1 MQGFGF
7 RVSRSRRA
15 LSRGELRARAGG
27 VIGGPFATI
36 IVSFATII
44 GLFWQ

>member
-27 VIGGPFATI
+27 VIGGPFAI
-36 IVSFATII
+36 KVSFATII